1 MKEVKIKES
10 FGLTISSGRYIVVF
24 GVDKKDCLRRFD
36 EAYRR
41 DPEETITNYRQLT
54 GI

>member
-1 MKEVKIKES
+1 MTNDRPKVS
-10 FGLTISSGRYIVVF
+10 FGLTTNTERYIVVF

-41 DPEETITNYRQLT
+41 TPEETITNYKQLT